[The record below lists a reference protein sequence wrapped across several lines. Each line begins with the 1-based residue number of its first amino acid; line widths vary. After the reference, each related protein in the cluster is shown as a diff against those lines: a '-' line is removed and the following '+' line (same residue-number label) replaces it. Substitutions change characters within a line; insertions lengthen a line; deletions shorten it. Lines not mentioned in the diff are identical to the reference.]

1 MEVVKKDIDQLNAEV
16 TIKIGETDYK
26 DKVEQALKNY
36 RKQAKMPGF
45 RPGMVPMG
53 MIKKMVGTNILV
65 DEINRLLS
73 EKLNKF
79 IGEEKLNILGNPLP
93 KEESDRNIDW
103 EKQKEFDFTYELG
116 LAPEV
121 NVSLSEKDKFDQY
134 KIKVTD
140 KMVNEQ
146 INEIA
151 KQYGKMVEVN
161 QAEEEDML
169 YGTFQELEK
178 GKVKE
183 EGISNQTVLNLRS
196 IEKKGDRKAF
206 IGKKIGDV
214 IKFKPQ
220 NIASANY
227 VASWLG
233 IEEKYIK
240 DQKSEF
246 QFSIEKINRMEPAT
260 LNQEFFD
267 KIYGK
272 DNVKSEAEMQEK
284 IRAEMEKGYNNSG
297 VQLLEREIQD
307 YLLKK
312 AKLQLPDNFMKKWL
326 QVANEKPVT
335 KEQIEEEYEQYATGL
350 KWQLIENK
358 LVKDHNVEVSREDL
372 KAHTIDM
379 IRQQLASMGQNF
391 MGEAEME
398 ETADR
403 ILGNQ
408 DEARRLYDQILQT
421 KLREVYLKAVK
432 IKEREVSYDDFLK
445 LAEKKRNN

>member
-73 EKLNKF
+73 EKLNKY

-103 EKQKEFDFTYELG
+103 EKQKDFDFTYELG

-272 DNVKSEAEMQEK
+272 DTVKSEAEMQEK